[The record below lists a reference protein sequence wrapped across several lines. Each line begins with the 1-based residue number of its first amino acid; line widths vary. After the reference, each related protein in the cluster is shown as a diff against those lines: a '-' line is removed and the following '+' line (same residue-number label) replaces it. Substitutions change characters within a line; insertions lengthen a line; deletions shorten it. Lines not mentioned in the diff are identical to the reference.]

1 MESIEIW
8 MWIIAGLLLGGLI
21 FTGAYTFFSRYIAQQ
36 EKSQAYDSFEHLQLS
51 IGNVCLGGSMDK
63 FSGSFVFPYSVEKIY
78 VADDSGVEG
87 KGSNLCIKVQ
97 DEDERCLKIGICSA
111 SMKTLDLSEKT
122 SVFYMIQKALGKKM
136 AANIE
141 FSISKTSV
149 RDIEINWT
157 RKYVR

>member
-21 FTGAYTFFSRYIAQQ
+21 FTGSYTFFSRYMAQQ
-36 EKSQAYDSFEHLQLS
+36 EKSQAYDSFERLKLS
-51 IGNVCLGGSMDK
+51 VGNVCLGGSMDRY
-63 FSGSFVFPYSVEKIY
+63 SGQFVFPYSVEKIS
-78 VADDSGVEG
+78 VADDLGAEG
-87 KGSNLCIKVQ
+87 AGGNICIKVK
-97 DEDERCLKIGICSA
+97 DEDERCLKIGLCTA

-149 RDIEINWT
+149 REIELNWT